1 LRRLWPAR
9 EHRGKQRV
17 IEAMQSKLKRKDEVL
32 AVVVEEMLRL
42 KKAPKAERATFLKVW
57 VFFHD
62 FEDPAV

>member
-1 LRRLWPAR
+1 
-9 EHRGKQRV
+9 
-17 IEAMQSKLKRKDEVL
+17 MQSKLKRKDEVL